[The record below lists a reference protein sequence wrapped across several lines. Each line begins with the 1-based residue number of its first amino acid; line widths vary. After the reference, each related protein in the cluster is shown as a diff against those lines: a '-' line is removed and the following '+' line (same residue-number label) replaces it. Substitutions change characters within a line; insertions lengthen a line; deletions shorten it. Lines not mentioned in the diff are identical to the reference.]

1 MKQIITL
8 LLVVLFTNSIM
19 AQTKEQRWA
28 LGLHFGK
35 SAYNGDLGNN
45 FFKFGNNSQEY
56 TKGITLGT
64 YISKSLD
71 GVAHANYSDWSY
83 VKDASNSFNGNFYSY
98 GLRAH
103 YKFANGK
110 LLNENARIKPY
121 VLAGIG
127 YMFAHSQHI
136 DHTSAFG
143 YELGYGLKFKLINH
157 LHIQLQSVFGINRND
172 EIDQQFSK
180 RSISNNTRGDWYA
193 LHTIGLVYS
202 FNIHPKKDSDGDGI
216 IDTKDK
222 CPGTPIAVKVN
233 ETGCPN
239 DADGDLIPDFF
250 DRCPTIAGTAELKGC
265 PDTDGDGIGD
275 NADKCPTQKGTA
287 DYNGCPDTDGDGIAD
302 NLDKCPTTKGLIE
315 LNGCPQPDADND
327 GILDEKDKCP
337 KEKGLASLNGCPDT
351 DGDGIAD
358 NIDKCPNLKGDATN
372 NGCPIVKAEDQK
384 RLDVLI
390 KNINFQTG
398 SDVLTVASYPSLNKA
413 VEVLLTETNYQL
425 EINGHTDNVG
435 DSNKNLMLS
444 GKRADA
450 VKNYLISKGIAS
462 NRLSAKGFGDALPL
476 LPNTSAANKAKN
488 RRVELKLKY

>member
-19 AQTKEQRWA
+19 AQTKDQRWA

-71 GVAHANYSDWSY
+71 GVAHANYSNWSY
-83 VKDASNSFNGNFYSY
+83 VKDASNSFTGNFYSY

-315 LNGCPQPDADND
+315 LNGCPQPDADYD
-327 GILDEKDKCP
+327 GVLDEK
-337 KEKGLASLNGCPDT
+337 
-351 DGDGIAD
+351 
-358 NIDKCPNLKGDATN
+358 DKCPNLKGDATN

-450 VKNYLISKGIAS
+450 VKNYLISKGIAP